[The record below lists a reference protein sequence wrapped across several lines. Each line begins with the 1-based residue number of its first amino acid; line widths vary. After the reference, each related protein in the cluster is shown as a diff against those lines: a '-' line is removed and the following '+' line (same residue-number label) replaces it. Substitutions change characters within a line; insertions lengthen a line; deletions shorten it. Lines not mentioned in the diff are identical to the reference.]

1 MEDEKKMYIYKEMG
15 KKRNTLRYV
24 RANGKDVLDIEGTMK
39 LMTPA
44 HRSSANYKDN
54 GVFEIFAKF
63 DTKVGFNEHEARRYL
78 AKRMKELFN
87 PSKYLLI
94 TECQPH
100 VRRRQKDLGRY
111 LNLEYYAKCDR
122 PEPEKVQQ
130 LKTIVGD
137 MMRECG
143 E

>member
-1 MEDEKKMYIYKEMG
+1 MG
-15 KKRNTLRYV
+15 KKKNTSRYV
-24 RANGKDVLDIEGTMK
+24 AAKGRSILDIEGTMPLK
-39 LMTPA
+39 GINATSVA
-44 HRSSANYKDN
+44 AYKDN
-54 GVFEIFAKF
+54 GVFEVFAKF
-63 DTKVGFNEHEARRYL
+63 DTKVSFNEHEARRYL
-78 AKRMKELFN
+78 AQRFKTLFK

-94 TECQPH
+94 VECRPH
-100 VRRRQKDLGRY
+100 RINGHKGSEGLTRY
-111 LNLEYYAKCDR
+111 LNLEYYAKCDK

>member
-1 MEDEKKMYIYKEMG
+1 MRKGQCRSTKAY
-15 KKRNTLRYV
+15 LRMK
-24 RANGKDVLDIEGTMK
+24 GKDVLDIEGTMPLK
-39 LMTPA
+39 LIN
-44 HRSSANYKDN
+44 RSTAAFKDN
-54 GVFEIFAKF
+54 GIFEIFAKF
-63 DTKVGFNEHEARRYL
+63 DTEVGFNEHEARRYL
-78 AKRMKELFN
+78 AKRLKTLFN

-94 TECQPH
+94 VECVPH
-100 VRRRQKDLGRY
+100 KQRRQKDLGRY
-111 LNLEYYAKCDR
+111 LNLEYYARCDR

>member
-1 MEDEKKMYIYKEMG
+1 MG
-15 KKRNTLRYV
+15 KKKNTSRYV

-39 LMTPA
+39 KVTPA
-44 HRSSANYKDN
+44 HRSSAVYKDN
-54 GVFEIFAKF
+54 GVFEMYAKF
-63 DTKVGFNEHEARRYL
+63 DTKVPFNEHEARRYL
-78 AKRMKELFN
+78 AQRFKTLFK

-94 TECQPH
+94 TECLPH
-100 VRRRQKDLGRY
+100 KQRQQKNLGRY
-111 LNLEYYAKCDR
+111 LNLEYYAKCDK

-137 MMRECG
+137 MMREFG

>member
-1 MEDEKKMYIYKEMG
+1 MG
-15 KKRNTLRYV
+15 KRRNTLSYV
-24 RANGKDVLDIEGTMK
+24 RAKGRDVLDIEGTME
-39 LMTPA
+39 LVTPA

-54 GVFEIFAKF
+54 GIFEMFAKF
-63 DTKVGFNEHEARRYL
+63 DTKVPFNEHLARRYL
-78 AKRMKELFN
+78 AQRFKTLFN

-94 TECQPH
+94 TECRPH
-100 VRRRQKDLGRY
+100 ARRRQKDLGRF
-111 LNLEYYAKCDR
+111 LNLEYYARCDK